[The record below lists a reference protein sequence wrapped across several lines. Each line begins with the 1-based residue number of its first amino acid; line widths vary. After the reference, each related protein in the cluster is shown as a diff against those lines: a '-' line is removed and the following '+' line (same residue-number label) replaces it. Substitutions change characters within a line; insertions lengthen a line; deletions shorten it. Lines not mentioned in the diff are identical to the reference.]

1 MNRRRALLTMAAA
14 LPIAL
19 AVSAGTAN
27 AGPSASNTN
36 DHGATPNG
44 ASSYVVRDGV
54 RQNAST
60 ELPCDPSAP
69 NGTAAD
75 QAVANSLAGKLNGSL
90 SGPGVL
96 NAYRV
101 SCARMIVNA
110 VRSYSAHPVDEQ
122 AAVIAV
128 TTTIV
133 ESTIEND
140 GYGDSTSLGLY
151 QQLSSWGSA
160 AQREDPTWA
169 TDAFLGAL
177 VDDYPNKSWDNVQVG
192 TACQAVQRS
201 GVPGAYEPQAHDGAL
216 IVQALWSPSYTPQV
230 SDGVAGVVDTGHGE
244 FVATVDSAH
253 DVVQRWQDSPG
264 GAWSNWTF
272 MASGYEGRP
281 VVVEEGNG
289 ALAVFARRA
298 VDDELMWSGQT
309 VSGGGWS
316 SWTPL
321 NLELKTDP
329 TVIVSPNN
337 EINVF
342 GVDETGELQTTW
354 QTSPGGPW
362 AANWADLHG
371 QVQGRVAVV
380 FGRSGGMSIMARDPG
395 GNVETTW
402 QTNLGG
408 AWQPWASMGENLTSD
423 PVEIVGADGQISIF
437 GRDDSGEAV
446 TDWQTNGAW
455 QPAWADLHGQISGR
469 PTVVLAQSGGL
480 VLFARNGSGEVST
493 LWQDVTGAAWQ
504 GWADLGRASTDD
516 VSAVIAP
523 NGAASIFAR
532 ETGNGALGT
541 YWQTGAGGPWAASWA
556 DGFSAE
562 IPPVDYT
569 AQTSDGLP
577 GTVDTGHG
585 AAVFAVD
592 STHQVIER
600 HQTTAGGAWSAWT
613 TIDATSAGFEGTP
626 NVVMQGNG
634 GLAVF
639 ARRAGDDMLMWSGQ
653 NGPGGAWNAWT
664 PLNLALQSDPT
675 VLVSPN
681 NEINVFGVDADGG
694 LETVW
699 QTSPGGSW
707 TPGGASL
714 NATVEGRV
722 SVVFTW
728 SGGMSIMARDPN
740 GVVETSWQNSLGG
753 PWQPWTPLG
762 ETLTSDP
769 VQIVGANGG
778 LSVFGRD
785 SSGEAVTAWQTAA
798 GGPWSATGWAGLNG
812 SITGRPTAVLSNTG
826 GIVLYARDSNNN
838 VETLWQTSPGG
849 AWQGW
854 AKLGRTTTDPIS
866 AVDSPSGAA
875 ELFIRNSATQQLA
888 TYWQTKNGGPWAT
901 DWDDDFSAQL
911 PGSN

>member
-1 MNRRRALLTMAAA
+1 MHTPDNRLSRRAILLFITCAVTIAGLVAA
-14 LPIAL
+14 P
-19 AVSAGTAN
+19 AVSAA
-27 AGPSASNTN
+27 APSPQAPGGS
-36 DHGATPNG
+36 AVARP
-44 ASSYVVRDGV
+44 AVVQSDIADLAYAQRNNNCQPYTDV
-54 RQNAST
+54 
-60 ELPCDPSAP
+60 
-69 NGTAAD
+69 NGTSACTNEWC
-75 QAVANSLAGKLNGSL
+75 AVFASWVWRTAG
-90 SGPGVL
+90 V
-96 NAYRV
+96 
-101 SCARMIVNA
+101 
-110 VRSYSAHPVDEQ
+110 
-122 AAVIAV
+122 
-128 TTTIV
+128 
-133 ESTIEND
+133 
-140 GYGDSTSLGLY
+140 
-151 QQLSSWGSA
+151 SA
-160 AQREDPTWA
+160 APTTWIATDTATWA
-169 TDAFLGAL
+169 QQNHLWK
-177 VDDYPNKSWDNVQVG
+177 PRPSG
-192 TACQAVQRS
+192 TEGDPEPGDMVVF
-201 GVPGAYEPQAHDGAL
+201 GVPGSGEGGHVGIVYTVNSGGTITVVNGDYGGTSYANSHVVVETINPITATSGVDGVG
-216 IVQALWSPSYTPQV
+216 ISGYISPPGINPYTSQV

-455 QPAWADLHGQISGR
+455 QPAWGSLHGQITGR

-480 VLFARNGSGEVST
+480 VLFARDPNGMVET
-493 LWQDVTGAAWQ
+493 LWQNSTGGAWL
-504 GWADLGRASTDD
+504 GWSSLGRTSTDD
-516 VSAVIAP
+516 ISAVIAP

-541 YWQTGAGGPWAASWA
+541 YWQTGAGGPWVANWS
-556 DGFSAE
+556 DGFSGE

-600 HQTTAGGAWSAWT
+600 QQATAGGAWSAWT

-639 ARRAGDDMLMWSGQ
+639 ARRAGDNMLMWSWQ
-653 NGPGGAWNAWT
+653 TSPGGAWNAWV
-664 PLNLALQSDPT
+664 PLNLALSSDPT

-681 NEINVFGVDADGG
+681 NEMNIFGVDAGG
-694 LETVW
+694 ELHTTW
-699 QTSPGGSW
+699 QT
-707 TPGGASL
+707 TPGGGWAPNWADL
-714 NATVEGRV
+714 NAKVEGRV

-740 GVVETSWQNSLGG
+740 GAVETSWQNSLGG
-753 PWQPWTPLG
+753 AWQAWTPMG

-798 GGPWSATGWAGLNG
+798 GGPWSTTGWASLNG
-812 SITGRPTAVLSNTG
+812 AITGRPTAVLSNTG
-826 GIVLYARDSNNN
+826 GIVLYARDSDNN
-838 VETLWQTSPGG
+838 VETLWQTAPGG

-854 AKLGRTTTDPIS
+854 AKLGRATTDDIS

-875 ELFIRNSATQQLA
+875 EVFIRNSATQQLA

-911 PGSN
+911 PGRN